1 MKGWKKMYY
10 IPYGYPYPAPYYV
23 PTYTNLGNPQSPDM
37 RWGYWQAEKLKVRVQ
52 FNDYGPNPFV
62 VDIEAASEQNKN
74 YRTALWTGEHL
85 QVTVMSI
92 PVGGD
97 IGLEV
102 HHDTDQFLRIEEGKG
117 IVRMGKS
124 QNNLSFERRV
134 REDSA
139 IMVPAGT
146 WHNVINTGSEPIKL
160 YTIYAPPH
168 HPHGTVQRTKA
179 EAMA

>member
-1 MKGWKKMYY
+1 MYY
-10 IPYGYPYPAPYYV
+10 IPYGYSYPAPYYV
-23 PTYTNLGNPQSPDM
+23 PTYTNTGYYQTPDM
-37 RWGYWQAEKLKVRVQ
+37 RWGIWQAEKMKSRVQ
-52 FNDYGPNPFV
+52 LKDYGPNPFV

-102 HHDTDQFLRIEEGKG
+102 HHDTDQFLRVEEGQG
-117 IVRMGKS
+117 VVRMGKS
-124 QNNLSFERRV
+124 RDNLTLERKV

-146 WHNVINTGSEPIKL
+146 WHNLINTGNEPIKL

-168 HPHGTVQRTKA
+168 HPRGTVQRTKA
-179 EAMA
+179 EAMAEE